1 MAFSQTSP
9 FTQKFE
15 ARLCR
20 CALPNLERGS
30 QIAQP
35 FWRRLPVYSHMPLS
49 LTNTLF
55 GREALTL
62 PSDDTS
68 LEPGRWAFVIHV
80 QSPQGKRALNN
91 PFRLLFSN
99 SIPVVLGR
107 ITTAFKDK
115 NYDHLKKK
123 NSIVKDFSIVYSL
136 LNILV

>member
-1 MAFSQTSP
+1 MQVCLAKSRTWITDSSAFLE
-9 FTQKFE
+9 E
-15 ARLCR
+15 ATCLFP
-20 CALPNLERGS
+20 CA
-30 QIAQP
+30 
-35 FWRRLPVYSHMPLS
+35 FVFDKYS
-49 LTNTLF
+49 LF
-55 GREALTL
+55 GREELTL

-80 QSPQGKRALNN
+80 HNPQGKKALNN

-99 SIPVVLGR
+99 STPVVLGR
-107 ITTAFKDK
+107 ITTVFKDK